1 MASRPS
7 HRKVAAVVTLVVVGV
22 VAAALATDVQAHARD
37 HHEQTDLAAANRMLS
52 ASRAELE
59 AASYDKE
66 LATNHQNTLRTSVA
80 STLARLATAGRA
92 LSDNDADALF
102 EGASIGTL
110 ESCLGGVQSA
120 YQQIAAHDDALA
132 GEDIS
137 ASSGAC
143 LTLAGGTSGGL
154 AYPFDFPDPDVIL
167 VGGTY
172 FAYATNS
179 VAGNVQIIESTNL
192 TNWDSVGNALPD
204 LPGWAAPDATWA
216 PAVAQIG
223 GAYVLYYAADVA
235 GPGGGEECIS
245 AATAAQ
251 PQGPFIDRSPFPLE
265 CQPSL
270 GGSLDPSPFID
281 TDGKVY
287 LQWKSNGGTGPA
299 TIWSEQLDPAGT
311 GFAVNATPTQLLV
324 PTQAWEAGVVEA
336 PDLVTSAG
344 HYFLFYSGNNW
355 KTANYAVGVATC
367 AGPLGPCTKPLSQ
380 PILAGGGAMEGPG
393 GESVFDDASGT
404 SWIAFDAWLPGAVGY
419 PHNRDLFLRRLD
431 LSGTAPVVEPAG

>member
-167 VGGTY
+167 QLGGRKR
-172 FAYATNS
+172 
-179 VAGNVQIIESTNL
+179 
-192 TNWDSVGNALPD
+192 PD
-204 LPGWAAPDATWA
+204 HRVHEPD
-216 PAVAQIG
+216 QLG
-223 GAYVLYYAADVA
+223 LRR
-235 GPGGGEECIS
+235 EC
-245 AATAAQ
+245 
-251 PQGPFIDRSPFPLE
+251 PPRSPRLGRPGCDVGTRRRPDRRGLCPL
-265 CQPSL
+265 L
-270 GGSLDPSPFID
+270 RGGR
-281 TDGKVY
+281 GR
-287 LQWKSNGGTGPA
+287 
-299 TIWSEQLDPAGT
+299 
-311 GFAVNATPTQLLV
+311 
-324 PTQAWEAGVVEA
+324 
-336 PDLVTSAG
+336 
-344 HYFLFYSGNNW
+344 
-355 KTANYAVGVATC
+355 
-367 AGPLGPCTKPLSQ
+367 
-380 PILAGGGAMEGPG
+380 PG
-393 GESVFDDASGT
+393 
-404 SWIAFDAWLPGAVGY
+404 
-419 PHNRDLFLRRLD
+419 RR
-431 LSGTAPVVEPAG
+431 